1 MGMVLV
7 NGYLA
12 FKYLSPHLMT
22 LQEFPIVIAQVM
34 RVDKEAEADLP
45 KGVCTQSV
53 QQGETSGRAVGAP
66 AEHIS
71 HACVRGKSL
80 GLGRVKGEGVCSIC
94 KYNHAA
100 GICVTCSKDLSS
112 SHSGCVMLENM
123 GNNATVNICTQCS
136 DAANEQTDLLE
147 QSGIQHRSLQVC
159 NKLAE

>member
-1 MGMVLV
+1 MGMLLV

-22 LQEFPIVIAQVM
+22 LQEFPNVIAQAM

-53 QQGETSGRAVGAP
+53 QQGGTSGRAVGAP

-100 GICVTCSKDLSS
+100 GICVACLAAAILGVLCWKTWATMLLSTS
-112 SHSGCVMLENM
+112 AHNAQMLPM
-123 GNNATVNICTQCS
+123 SRLICWSNQEFRKEVFKFVTS
-136 DAANEQTDLLE
+136 
-147 QSGIQHRSLQVC
+147 
-159 NKLAE
+159 